1 MRPLPLTLLS
11 IFLLLAG
18 AIFAWAAAWT
28 IFAPSPLPFSGSPW
42 AYALISVQT
51 IGTGI
56 GLWHMKRWAFVFYAF
71 FWLLGL
77 ALAIAFGIPLGWRS
91 FFGPLVM
98 AVFYGC
104 YRHRLGANNSFKPK
118 PLRGSA

>member
-1 MRPLPLTLLS
+1 MRPIPLTLLS
-11 IFLLLAG
+11 ILMILAG

-28 IFAPSPLPFSGSPW
+28 LFSSSPSPFSGSPW
-42 AYALISVQT
+42 ADGLISVQA

-56 GLWHMKRWAFVFYAF
+56 GLWRMKRWAFLFFAF
-71 FWLLGL
+71 FWLLGV
-77 ALAIAFGIPLGWRS
+77 ALAIVFGIPIGWRS
-91 FFGPLVM
+91 ILGPLVM
-98 AVFYGC
+98 AVFYVR